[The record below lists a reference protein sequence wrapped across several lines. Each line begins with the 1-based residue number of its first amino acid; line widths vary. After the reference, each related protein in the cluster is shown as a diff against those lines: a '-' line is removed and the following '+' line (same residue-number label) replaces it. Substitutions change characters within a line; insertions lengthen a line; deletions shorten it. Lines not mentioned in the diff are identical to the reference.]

1 MKKNKVLLTK
11 TGDTYNCRYV
21 LDQTDIIDEKVDKGV
36 SGKFPQII
44 PYRLE
49 EKDNQREFIYEIG
62 NKVQLTEFLKKEIN
76 KKQMLTLLY
85 NLLSGLE
92 AFGMNM
98 ISLSYV
104 AKDIQYVFVAPESL
118 NVYFIVAGVD
128 KEITDLNEV
137 RNFVK
142 DVICNAHYFEMDRD
156 NYVARLITFTN
167 KLGTFSVG
175 DMKEFVNQLLI
186 DMGIHI
192 EEEKKK
198 TEKKEE
204 KTANDK
210 VSRIGVMQNNA
221 KMVQPGASVGGSVP
235 PMPKRQVPPMPNGQP
250 MPGRPMPMQMGPD
263 GKPMNGQPMP
273 GRPMPMQ
280 MGPDGKPMNGQPM
293 PGRPMP
299 MQMGPDGKPMNGQ
312 PMPGRPMPMQMGPD
326 GKPMNGQPMPGRPM
340 PMQMGPDGKP
350 MNGQP
355 MPGRPMPMQMGP
367 DGKPMNGQPMP
378 GRPMPMQMGPDGKPM
393 NGQPMPGRPMPMQMG
408 PDGKPM
414 NGQPM
419 PGRPMP
425 MQMGP
430 DGKPMNGQPMPG
442 RPMPMQMGPDG
453 KPMNGQPM
461 PGRPMPMQMGPDGKP
476 IVPPIPN
483 RPSPSMPEK
492 KPEAAPVPPMPEKK
506 PEAAPVPP
514 MPEKKPEAAPVP
526 PMPEKKPEAAPVP
539 PMPEKKPE
547 AAPVPPV
554 EEKKPQVPVPYLL
567 RIATNEK
574 IYINKPEFSIGR
586 SATKADYTVT
596 DNSDVSRIHCIIERK
611 NGVSYIR
618 DNASTNGTFVNGQ
631 NIAGQK
637 NVFLTNNA
645 KVSLGDEGFIYFVR

>member
-21 LDQTDIIDEKVDKGV
+21 LDQTDVIDEKVDKGV

-44 PYRLE
+44 PCRLE

-118 NVYFIVAGVD
+118 NVYFLVAGVD

-221 KMVQPGASVGGSVP
+221 KMVQPGASAGGSVP
-235 PMPKRQVPPMPNGQP
+235 PMPNRQVPPMPNGQP

-293 PGRPMP
+293 PNRPMP

-312 PMPGRPMPMQMGPD
+312 PMPNRPMPMQMGPD
-326 GKPMNGQPMPGRPM
+326 GKPMNGQPMPNRPMPMQMGPDGKPMNGQSMPNRPM

-355 MPGRPMPMQMGP
+355 MPMP
-367 DGKPMNGQPMP
+367 
-378 GRPMPMQMGPDGKPM
+378 
-393 NGQPMPGRPMPMQMG
+393 
-408 PDGKPM
+408 
-414 NGQPM
+414 
-419 PGRPMP
+419 
-425 MQMGP
+425 
-430 DGKPMNGQPMPG
+430 
-442 RPMPMQMGPDG
+442 
-453 KPMNGQPM
+453 
-461 PGRPMPMQMGPDGKP
+461 MGPDGKP

-483 RPSPSMPEK
+483 RPAPSMPEK

-506 PEAAPVPP
+506 PEATPVPP

-567 RIATNEK
+567 RVATNEK

-631 NIAGQK
+631 NIAGQE

>member
-263 GKPMNGQPMP
+263 GKPMNGRPMP

-280 MGPDGKPMNGQPM
+280 MGPDGKPMNGRSM
-293 PGRPMP
+293 P
-299 MQMGPDGKPMNGQ
+299 N
-312 PMPGRPMPMQMGPD
+312 
-326 GKPMNGQPMPGRPM
+326 
-340 PMQMGPDGKP
+340 
-350 MNGQP
+350 
-355 MPGRPMPMQMGP
+355 
-367 DGKPMNGQPMP
+367 
-378 GRPMPMQMGPDGKPM
+378 
-393 NGQPMPGRPMPMQMG
+393 
-408 PDGKPM
+408 
-414 NGQPM
+414 
-419 PGRPMP
+419 
-425 MQMGP
+425 
-430 DGKPMNGQPMPG
+430 
-442 RPMPMQMGPDG
+442 
-453 KPMNGQPM
+453 
-461 PGRPMPMQMGPDGKP
+461 RPMPMQMGPDGKP

-483 RPSPSMPEK
+483 RPAPSMPEK
-492 KPEAAPVPPMPEKK
+492 KPEATPVPPMPEKK

-526 PMPEKKPEAAPVP
+526 PMPEKKPET
-539 PMPEKKPE
+539 
-547 AAPVPPV
+547 APVPPV

>member
-44 PYRLE
+44 PCRLE

-221 KMVQPGASVGGSVP
+221 KMVQPGASARGSVP
-235 PMPKRQVPPMPNGQP
+235 PMPNRQVPPMPNGQP

-299 MQMGPDGKPMNGQ
+299 MPN
-312 PMPGRPMPMQMGPD
+312 
-326 GKPMNGQPMPGRPM
+326 
-340 PMQMGPDGKP
+340 
-350 MNGQP
+350 
-355 MPGRPMPMQMGP
+355 
-367 DGKPMNGQPMP
+367 
-378 GRPMPMQMGPDGKPM
+378 
-393 NGQPMPGRPMPMQMG
+393 
-408 PDGKPM
+408 
-414 NGQPM
+414 
-419 PGRPMP
+419 
-425 MQMGP
+425 
-430 DGKPMNGQPMPG
+430 
-442 RPMPMQMGPDG
+442 
-453 KPMNGQPM
+453 
-461 PGRPMPMQMGPDGKP
+461 RPMPMQMGPDGKP

-526 PMPEKKPEAAPVP
+526 PMPEKKPEAAS
-539 PMPEKKPE
+539 
-547 AAPVPPV
+547 VPPV

-631 NIAGQK
+631 NIAGQE

>member
-44 PYRLE
+44 PCRLE

-62 NKVQLTEFLKKEIN
+62 NKVQLNEFLKKEIN

-221 KMVQPGASVGGSVP
+221 KMVQPGASARGSVP
-235 PMPKRQVPPMPNGQP
+235 PMPNRQVPPMP
-250 MPGRPMPMQMGPD
+250 
-263 GKPMNGQPMP
+263 
-273 GRPMPMQ
+273 
-280 MGPDGKPMNGQPM
+280 
-293 PGRPMP
+293 
-299 MQMGPDGKPMNGQ
+299 
-312 PMPGRPMPMQMGPD
+312 
-326 GKPMNGQPMPGRPM
+326 
-340 PMQMGPDGKP
+340 
-350 MNGQP
+350 
-355 MPGRPMPMQMGP
+355 
-367 DGKPMNGQPMP
+367 
-378 GRPMPMQMGPDGKPM
+378 
-393 NGQPMPGRPMPMQMG
+393 
-408 PDGKPM
+408 
-414 NGQPM
+414 
-419 PGRPMP
+419 
-425 MQMGP
+425 
-430 DGKPMNGQPMPG
+430 NGQPMPG

-483 RPSPSMPEK
+483 RPASS
-492 KPEAAPVPPMPEKK
+492 MPEKK

>member
-44 PYRLE
+44 PCRLE

-62 NKVQLTEFLKKEIN
+62 NKVQLNEFLKKEIN

-221 KMVQPGASVGGSVP
+221 KMVQPGASARGSVP
-235 PMPKRQVPPMPNGQP
+235 PMPNRQVPPMPNGQP

-312 PMPGRPMPMQMGPD
+312 PMPGRPMPMQMGLD
-326 GKPMNGQPMPGRPM
+326 GKPMNGQLMPGRPM

-350 MNGQP
+350 MNG
-355 MPGRPMPMQMGP
+355 R
-367 DGKPMNGQPMP
+367 
-378 GRPMPMQMGPDGKPM
+378 
-393 NGQPMPGRPMPMQMG
+393 
-408 PDGKPM
+408 
-414 NGQPM
+414 
-419 PGRPMP
+419 
-425 MQMGP
+425 
-430 DGKPMNGQPMPG
+430 PMPG

-483 RPSPSMPEK
+483 RPASS
-492 KPEAAPVPPMPEKK
+492 MPEKK

>member
-118 NVYFIVAGVD
+118 NIYFIVAGVD

-221 KMVQPGASVGGSVP
+221 KMVQPGASAGGSVP
-235 PMPKRQVPPMPNGQP
+235 PMPNRQVPPMPNGQP

-280 MGPDGKPMNGQPM
+280 MGPDGKPMNG
-293 PGRPMP
+293 R
-299 MQMGPDGKPMNGQ
+299 
-312 PMPGRPMPMQMGPD
+312 
-326 GKPMNGQPMPGRPM
+326 
-340 PMQMGPDGKP
+340 
-350 MNGQP
+350 
-355 MPGRPMPMQMGP
+355 
-367 DGKPMNGQPMP
+367 
-378 GRPMPMQMGPDGKPM
+378 
-393 NGQPMPGRPMPMQMG
+393 
-408 PDGKPM
+408 
-414 NGQPM
+414 
-419 PGRPMP
+419 
-425 MQMGP
+425 
-430 DGKPMNGQPMPG
+430 
-442 RPMPMQMGPDG
+442 
-453 KPMNGQPM
+453 PM

-483 RPSPSMPEK
+483 RPASS
-492 KPEAAPVPPMPEKK
+492 MPEKK

-586 SATKADYTVT
+586 SATKAD
-596 DNSDVSRIHCIIERK
+596 
-611 NGVSYIR
+611 
-618 DNASTNGTFVNGQ
+618 
-631 NIAGQK
+631 
-637 NVFLTNNA
+637 
-645 KVSLGDEGFIYFVR
+645 

>member
-1 MKKNKVLLTK
+1 MNGERDMKKNKVLLTK

-44 PYRLE
+44 PCRLE

-221 KMVQPGASVGGSVP
+221 KMVQPGASARGSVP
-235 PMPKRQVPPMPNGQP
+235 PMPNRQVPPMPNGQP

-263 GKPMNGQPMP
+263 GKPMNG
-273 GRPMPMQ
+273 R
-280 MGPDGKPMNGQPM
+280 
-293 PGRPMP
+293 
-299 MQMGPDGKPMNGQ
+299 
-312 PMPGRPMPMQMGPD
+312 
-326 GKPMNGQPMPGRPM
+326 
-340 PMQMGPDGKP
+340 
-350 MNGQP
+350 
-355 MPGRPMPMQMGP
+355 
-367 DGKPMNGQPMP
+367 
-378 GRPMPMQMGPDGKPM
+378 
-393 NGQPMPGRPMPMQMG
+393 
-408 PDGKPM
+408 
-414 NGQPM
+414 
-419 PGRPMP
+419 
-425 MQMGP
+425 
-430 DGKPMNGQPMPG
+430 
-442 RPMPMQMGPDG
+442 
-453 KPMNGQPM
+453 PM

-483 RPSPSMPEK
+483 RPASSMPEK

-526 PMPEKKPEAAPVP
+526 PVE
-539 PMPEKKPE
+539 EKKPE

>member
-44 PYRLE
+44 PCRLE

-235 PMPKRQVPPMPNGQP
+235 PMPNRQVPPMP
-250 MPGRPMPMQMGPD
+250 
-263 GKPMNGQPMP
+263 
-273 GRPMPMQ
+273 
-280 MGPDGKPMNGQPM
+280 
-293 PGRPMP
+293 
-299 MQMGPDGKPMNGQ
+299 
-312 PMPGRPMPMQMGPD
+312 
-326 GKPMNGQPMPGRPM
+326 
-340 PMQMGPDGKP
+340 
-350 MNGQP
+350 
-355 MPGRPMPMQMGP
+355 
-367 DGKPMNGQPMP
+367 
-378 GRPMPMQMGPDGKPM
+378 
-393 NGQPMPGRPMPMQMG
+393 
-408 PDGKPM
+408 
-414 NGQPM
+414 
-419 PGRPMP
+419 
-425 MQMGP
+425 
-430 DGKPMNGQPMPG
+430 NGQPMPG

-514 MPEKKPEAAPVP
+514 MPEKKPET
-526 PMPEKKPEAAPVP
+526 
-539 PMPEKKPE
+539 
-547 AAPVPPV
+547 APVPPV

>member
-1 MKKNKVLLTK
+1 
-11 TGDTYNCRYV
+11 
-21 LDQTDIIDEKVDKGV
+21 
-36 SGKFPQII
+36 
-44 PYRLE
+44 
-49 EKDNQREFIYEIG
+49 
-62 NKVQLTEFLKKEIN
+62 
-76 KKQMLTLLY
+76 
-85 NLLSGLE
+85 
-92 AFGMNM
+92 
-98 ISLSYV
+98 
-104 AKDIQYVFVAPESL
+104 
-118 NVYFIVAGVD
+118 
-128 KEITDLNEV
+128 
-137 RNFVK
+137 
-142 DVICNAHYFEMDRD
+142 
-156 NYVARLITFTN
+156 
-167 KLGTFSVG
+167 
-175 DMKEFVNQLLI
+175 
-186 DMGIHI
+186 
-192 EEEKKK
+192 
-198 TEKKEE
+198 
-204 KTANDK
+204 
-210 VSRIGVMQNNA
+210 
-221 KMVQPGASVGGSVP
+221 
-235 PMPKRQVPPMPNGQP
+235 
-250 MPGRPMPMQMGPD
+250 MPMQMGPD

-280 MGPDGKPMNGQPM
+280 MGS
-293 PGRPMP
+293 
-299 MQMGPDGKPMNGQ
+299 
-312 PMPGRPMPMQMGPD
+312 
-326 GKPMNGQPMPGRPM
+326 
-340 PMQMGPDGKP
+340 
-350 MNGQP
+350 
-355 MPGRPMPMQMGP
+355 
-367 DGKPMNGQPMP
+367 
-378 GRPMPMQMGPDGKPM
+378 
-393 NGQPMPGRPMPMQMG
+393 
-408 PDGKPM
+408 
-414 NGQPM
+414 
-419 PGRPMP
+419 
-425 MQMGP
+425 

-483 RPSPSMPEK
+483 RPASSMPEK

>member
-118 NVYFIVAGVD
+118 NIYFIVAGVD

-221 KMVQPGASVGGSVP
+221 KMVRPGASAGGSVP
-235 PMPKRQVPPMPNGQP
+235 PMPNRQVPPMPNGQP

-273 GRPMPMQ
+273 GRPMPM
-280 MGPDGKPMNGQPM
+280 PGQ
-293 PGRPMP
+293 
-299 MQMGPDGKPMNGQ
+299 
-312 PMPGRPMPMQMGPD
+312 
-326 GKPMNGQPMPGRPM
+326 
-340 PMQMGPDGKP
+340 
-350 MNGQP
+350 
-355 MPGRPMPMQMGP
+355 
-367 DGKPMNGQPMP
+367 
-378 GRPMPMQMGPDGKPM
+378 
-393 NGQPMPGRPMPMQMG
+393 
-408 PDGKPM
+408 
-414 NGQPM
+414 
-419 PGRPMP
+419 
-425 MQMGP
+425 
-430 DGKPMNGQPMPG
+430 
-442 RPMPMQMGPDG
+442 
-453 KPMNGQPM
+453 
-461 PGRPMPMQMGPDGKP
+461 PMPMQMGPDGKP

-526 PMPEKKPEAAPVP
+526 PMPEKKPEAAS
-539 PMPEKKPE
+539 
-547 AAPVPPV
+547 VPPV

>member
-44 PYRLE
+44 PCRLE

-221 KMVQPGASVGGSVP
+221 KMVQPGASARGSVP
-235 PMPKRQVPPMPNGQP
+235 PMPNRQVPPMPNGQP

-299 MQMGPDGKPMNGQ
+299 MQMGPDGKPMNG
-312 PMPGRPMPMQMGPD
+312 R
-326 GKPMNGQPMPGRPM
+326 
-340 PMQMGPDGKP
+340 
-350 MNGQP
+350 
-355 MPGRPMPMQMGP
+355 
-367 DGKPMNGQPMP
+367 
-378 GRPMPMQMGPDGKPM
+378 
-393 NGQPMPGRPMPMQMG
+393 
-408 PDGKPM
+408 
-414 NGQPM
+414 
-419 PGRPMP
+419 
-425 MQMGP
+425 
-430 DGKPMNGQPMPG
+430 
-442 RPMPMQMGPDG
+442 
-453 KPMNGQPM
+453 PM

-483 RPSPSMPEK
+483 RPASSMPKKKPEAAPVPPMPEK
-492 KPEAAPVPPMPEKK
+492 KPEATPVPPMPEKK

-526 PMPEKKPEAAPVP
+526 PMP
-539 PMPEKKPE
+539 
-547 AAPVPPV
+547 
-554 EEKKPQVPVPYLL
+554 EKKPQVPVPYLL

>member
-44 PYRLE
+44 PCRLE
-49 EKDNQREFIYEIG
+49 KKDNQREFIYEIG

-204 KTANDK
+204 KTVNDK

-221 KMVQPGASVGGSVP
+221 KMVQPGASARGSVP
-235 PMPKRQVPPMPNGQP
+235 PMPNRQVPPMPNGQP

-280 MGPDGKPMNGQPM
+280 MGPDGKPMNG
-293 PGRPMP
+293 R
-299 MQMGPDGKPMNGQ
+299 
-312 PMPGRPMPMQMGPD
+312 
-326 GKPMNGQPMPGRPM
+326 
-340 PMQMGPDGKP
+340 
-350 MNGQP
+350 
-355 MPGRPMPMQMGP
+355 
-367 DGKPMNGQPMP
+367 
-378 GRPMPMQMGPDGKPM
+378 
-393 NGQPMPGRPMPMQMG
+393 
-408 PDGKPM
+408 
-414 NGQPM
+414 
-419 PGRPMP
+419 
-425 MQMGP
+425 
-430 DGKPMNGQPMPG
+430 
-442 RPMPMQMGPDG
+442 
-453 KPMNGQPM
+453 PM

-483 RPSPSMPEK
+483 RPASS
-492 KPEAAPVPPMPEKK
+492 MPEKK

>member
-44 PYRLE
+44 PCRLE

-221 KMVQPGASVGGSVP
+221 KMVQPGASARESVP
-235 PMPKRQVPPMPNGQP
+235 PMPNRQVPPMPNGQP
-250 MPGRPMPMQMGPD
+250 MPGRSMPMQMGPDGKPMNGWPMPGRPMPMQMGPDGKPMNGQTMPGRPMPMQMGPD

-280 MGPDGKPMNGQPM
+280 MGPDGKPMNGRPM

-312 PMPGRPMPMQMGPD
+312 TMPGRPMPMQMGPD
-326 GKPMNGQPMPGRPM
+326 GKPMNGR
-340 PMQMGPDGKP
+340 
-350 MNGQP
+350 
-355 MPGRPMPMQMGP
+355 
-367 DGKPMNGQPMP
+367 
-378 GRPMPMQMGPDGKPM
+378 
-393 NGQPMPGRPMPMQMG
+393 
-408 PDGKPM
+408 
-414 NGQPM
+414 
-419 PGRPMP
+419 
-425 MQMGP
+425 
-430 DGKPMNGQPMPG
+430 PMPG

-483 RPSPSMPEK
+483 RPASSMPEK

-506 PEAAPVPP
+506 PEAAPVPL
-514 MPEKKPEAAPVP
+514 
-526 PMPEKKPEAAPVP
+526 MPEKKPEAAPVP

>member
-1 MKKNKVLLTK
+1 MNGERDMKKNKVLLTK

-44 PYRLE
+44 PCRLE

-204 KTANDK
+204 KTVNDK

-221 KMVQPGASVGGSVP
+221 KMVQPGASVRGSVP
-235 PMPKRQVPPMPNGQP
+235 PMPNRQVPPMPNGQP

-299 MQMGPDGKPMNGQ
+299 MQMGPDGKPMNG
-312 PMPGRPMPMQMGPD
+312 R
-326 GKPMNGQPMPGRPM
+326 
-340 PMQMGPDGKP
+340 
-350 MNGQP
+350 
-355 MPGRPMPMQMGP
+355 
-367 DGKPMNGQPMP
+367 
-378 GRPMPMQMGPDGKPM
+378 
-393 NGQPMPGRPMPMQMG
+393 
-408 PDGKPM
+408 
-414 NGQPM
+414 
-419 PGRPMP
+419 
-425 MQMGP
+425 
-430 DGKPMNGQPMPG
+430 
-442 RPMPMQMGPDG
+442 
-453 KPMNGQPM
+453 PM

-483 RPSPSMPEK
+483 RPASS
-492 KPEAAPVPPMPEKK
+492 MPEKK

>member
-44 PYRLE
+44 PCRLE

-175 DMKEFVNQLLI
+175 DMKEFVNQLLV

-221 KMVQPGASVGGSVP
+221 KMVQPGASARGSVP
-235 PMPKRQVPPMPNGQP
+235 PMPNRQVPPMPNGQPMPGRPMPMQMGPDGKPMNGRPMPGRPMPMQMGPDGKPMNGRP

-299 MQMGPDGKPMNGQ
+299 MQMGPDGKPMNG
-312 PMPGRPMPMQMGPD
+312 R
-326 GKPMNGQPMPGRPM
+326 
-340 PMQMGPDGKP
+340 
-350 MNGQP
+350 
-355 MPGRPMPMQMGP
+355 
-367 DGKPMNGQPMP
+367 
-378 GRPMPMQMGPDGKPM
+378 
-393 NGQPMPGRPMPMQMG
+393 PMPGRPMPMQMG

-483 RPSPSMPEK
+483 RPASSMPEK

-514 MPEKKPEAAPVP
+514 MPEKKPEATPVP

-539 PMPEKKPE
+539 PMP
-547 AAPVPPV
+547 
-554 EEKKPQVPVPYLL
+554 EKKPQVPVPYLL

>member
-44 PYRLE
+44 PCRLE

-204 KTANDK
+204 KTVNDK

-221 KMVQPGASVGGSVP
+221 KMVQPGASVRGSVP
-235 PMPKRQVPPMPNGQP
+235 PMPNRQVPPMP
-250 MPGRPMPMQMGPD
+250 
-263 GKPMNGQPMP
+263 
-273 GRPMPMQ
+273 
-280 MGPDGKPMNGQPM
+280 
-293 PGRPMP
+293 
-299 MQMGPDGKPMNGQ
+299 
-312 PMPGRPMPMQMGPD
+312 
-326 GKPMNGQPMPGRPM
+326 
-340 PMQMGPDGKP
+340 
-350 MNGQP
+350 
-355 MPGRPMPMQMGP
+355 
-367 DGKPMNGQPMP
+367 
-378 GRPMPMQMGPDGKPM
+378 
-393 NGQPMPGRPMPMQMG
+393 
-408 PDGKPM
+408 
-414 NGQPM
+414 
-419 PGRPMP
+419 
-425 MQMGP
+425 
-430 DGKPMNGQPMPG
+430 NGQPMPG

-483 RPSPSMPEK
+483 RPASS
-492 KPEAAPVPPMPEKK
+492 MPEKK

>member
-44 PYRLE
+44 PCRLE

-186 DMGIHI
+186 DMGIYI

-221 KMVQPGASVGGSVP
+221 KMVRPGASAGGSVP
-235 PMPKRQVPPMPNGQP
+235 PMPNRQVPPMPNGQP
-250 MPGRPMPMQMGPD
+250 MPGRPMPMRMGPD

-340 PMQMGPDGKP
+340 LMQMGPDGKP

-355 MPGRPMPMQMGP
+355 MPGRPMPMPGQPMPMQMGP

-393 NGQPMPGRPMPMQMG
+393 NGQPMPGRPMPM
-408 PDGKPM
+408 P
-414 NGQPM
+414 N
-419 PGRPMP
+419 
-425 MQMGP
+425 
-430 DGKPMNGQPMPG
+430 
-442 RPMPMQMGPDG
+442 
-453 KPMNGQPM
+453 
-461 PGRPMPMQMGPDGKP
+461 RPMPMQMGPDGKP

-506 PEAAPVPP
+506 L
-514 MPEKKPEAAPVP
+514 
-526 PMPEKKPEAAPVP
+526 EAAPVP

>member
-378 GRPMPMQMGPDGKPM
+378 GRPMPMQMGPDGKP
-393 NGQPMPGRPMPMQMG
+393 
-408 PDGKPM
+408 
-414 NGQPM
+414 
-419 PGRPMP
+419 
-425 MQMGP
+425 
-430 DGKPMNGQPMPG
+430 
-442 RPMPMQMGPDG
+442 
-453 KPMNGQPM
+453 
-461 PGRPMPMQMGPDGKP
+461 

-483 RPSPSMPEK
+483 RPSPS
-492 KPEAAPVPPMPEKK
+492 
-506 PEAAPVPP
+506 

>member
-221 KMVQPGASVGGSVP
+221 KMVQPGASARGSVP
-235 PMPKRQVPPMPNGQP
+235 PMPNRQVPPMPNGQP

-299 MQMGPDGKPMNGQ
+299 MQMGPDGKPMNG
-312 PMPGRPMPMQMGPD
+312 R
-326 GKPMNGQPMPGRPM
+326 
-340 PMQMGPDGKP
+340 
-350 MNGQP
+350 
-355 MPGRPMPMQMGP
+355 
-367 DGKPMNGQPMP
+367 
-378 GRPMPMQMGPDGKPM
+378 
-393 NGQPMPGRPMPMQMG
+393 
-408 PDGKPM
+408 
-414 NGQPM
+414 
-419 PGRPMP
+419 
-425 MQMGP
+425 
-430 DGKPMNGQPMPG
+430 
-442 RPMPMQMGPDG
+442 
-453 KPMNGQPM
+453 PM

-483 RPSPSMPEK
+483 RPASS
-492 KPEAAPVPPMPEKK
+492 
-506 PEAAPVPP
+506 
-514 MPEKKPEAAPVP
+514 
-526 PMPEKKPEAAPVP
+526 MPEKKPEAAPVP

>member
-44 PYRLE
+44 PCRLE

-62 NKVQLTEFLKKEIN
+62 NKVQLNEFLKKEIN

-221 KMVQPGASVGGSVP
+221 KMVQPGASARGSVP
-235 PMPKRQVPPMPNGQP
+235 PMPNRQVPPMPNGQP
-250 MPGRPMPMQMGPD
+250 MPGRPMPMQMGPDGKPMNGWPMPGRPMPMQMGPDGKPMNGQTMPGRPMPMQMGPD

-312 PMPGRPMPMQMGPD
+312 PMPGRPMPMQMGLD
-326 GKPMNGQPMPGRPM
+326 GKPMNGQLMPGRPM

-350 MNGQP
+350 MNG
-355 MPGRPMPMQMGP
+355 R
-367 DGKPMNGQPMP
+367 
-378 GRPMPMQMGPDGKPM
+378 
-393 NGQPMPGRPMPMQMG
+393 
-408 PDGKPM
+408 
-414 NGQPM
+414 
-419 PGRPMP
+419 
-425 MQMGP
+425 
-430 DGKPMNGQPMPG
+430 PMPG

-483 RPSPSMPEK
+483 RPASS
-492 KPEAAPVPPMPEKK
+492 
-506 PEAAPVPP
+506 
-514 MPEKKPEAAPVP
+514 
-526 PMPEKKPEAAPVP
+526 MPEKKPEAAPVP

>member
-44 PYRLE
+44 PCRLE

-221 KMVQPGASVGGSVP
+221 KMVQPGASARGSVP
-235 PMPKRQVPPMPNGQP
+235 PMPNRQVPPMPNGQP

-280 MGPDGKPMNGQPM
+280 MGPDGKPMNG
-293 PGRPMP
+293 R
-299 MQMGPDGKPMNGQ
+299 
-312 PMPGRPMPMQMGPD
+312 
-326 GKPMNGQPMPGRPM
+326 
-340 PMQMGPDGKP
+340 
-350 MNGQP
+350 
-355 MPGRPMPMQMGP
+355 
-367 DGKPMNGQPMP
+367 
-378 GRPMPMQMGPDGKPM
+378 
-393 NGQPMPGRPMPMQMG
+393 
-408 PDGKPM
+408 
-414 NGQPM
+414 
-419 PGRPMP
+419 
-425 MQMGP
+425 
-430 DGKPMNGQPMPG
+430 
-442 RPMPMQMGPDG
+442 
-453 KPMNGQPM
+453 PM

-483 RPSPSMPEK
+483 RPASS
-492 KPEAAPVPPMPEKK
+492 MPEKK

>member
-44 PYRLE
+44 PCRLE

-62 NKVQLTEFLKKEIN
+62 NKVQLNEFLKKEIN

-221 KMVQPGASVGGSVP
+221 KMVQPGASARGSVP
-235 PMPKRQVPPMPNGQP
+235 PMPNRQVPPMPNGQP
-250 MPGRPMPMQMGPD
+250 MPGRPMPMQMGPDGKPMNGRPMPGRPMPMQMGPDGKPMNGQTMPGRPMPMQMGPD

-312 PMPGRPMPMQMGPD
+312 PMPGRPMPMQMGLD
-326 GKPMNGQPMPGRPM
+326 GKPMNGQLMPGRPM

-350 MNGQP
+350 MNG
-355 MPGRPMPMQMGP
+355 R
-367 DGKPMNGQPMP
+367 
-378 GRPMPMQMGPDGKPM
+378 
-393 NGQPMPGRPMPMQMG
+393 
-408 PDGKPM
+408 
-414 NGQPM
+414 
-419 PGRPMP
+419 
-425 MQMGP
+425 
-430 DGKPMNGQPMPG
+430 PMPG

-483 RPSPSMPEK
+483 RPASSMPEK

-526 PMPEKKPEAAPVP
+526 PVE
-539 PMPEKKPE
+539 EKKPE

-631 NIAGQK
+631 NIAGQE

>member
-44 PYRLE
+44 PCRLE

-62 NKVQLTEFLKKEIN
+62 NKVQLNEFLKKEIN

-221 KMVQPGASVGGSVP
+221 KMVQPGASARGSVP
-235 PMPKRQVPPMPNGQP
+235 PMPNRQVPPMPNGQP
-250 MPGRPMPMQMGPD
+250 MPGRPMPMQMGPDGKPMNGQTMPGRPMPMQMGPD

-312 PMPGRPMPMQMGPD
+312 PMPGRPMPMQMGLDGKPMNGQLMPGRPMPMQMGPD
-326 GKPMNGQPMPGRPM
+326 GKPMNGRPMPGRPM

-350 MNGQP
+350 MNG
-355 MPGRPMPMQMGP
+355 R
-367 DGKPMNGQPMP
+367 
-378 GRPMPMQMGPDGKPM
+378 
-393 NGQPMPGRPMPMQMG
+393 
-408 PDGKPM
+408 
-414 NGQPM
+414 
-419 PGRPMP
+419 
-425 MQMGP
+425 
-430 DGKPMNGQPMPG
+430 
-442 RPMPMQMGPDG
+442 
-453 KPMNGQPM
+453 PM

-483 RPSPSMPEK
+483 RPASS
-492 KPEAAPVPPMPEKK
+492 MPEKK